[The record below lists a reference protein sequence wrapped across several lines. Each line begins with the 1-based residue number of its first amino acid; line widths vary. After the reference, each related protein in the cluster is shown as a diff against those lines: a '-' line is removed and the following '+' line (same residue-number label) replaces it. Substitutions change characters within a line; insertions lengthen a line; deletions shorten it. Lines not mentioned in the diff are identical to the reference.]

1 MQNKGAIRLFA
12 VAFAVV
18 CLYELSFNFW
28 TARVENKAKKYADT
42 EAIHTFAKDL
52 AKGDL
57 AKEGIILDSLI
68 NQKEKHFLDSLS
80 TRPVLNLGFQTFTYK
95 DVKEREINLGL
106 DLKGGMN
113 VTMEISVSDIIRGMT
128 GYTKDP
134 AFNQALD
141 RAIVRQRNEAKDIV
155 TLFGETFTQYN
166 PNARLAPVFN
176 RVEYN
181 DRIHATSTNKE
192 VLSVIRVEANDAIS
206 RTYNILRARIDR
218 FGVVQP
224 NIQKLEGSDR
234 ILIEL
239 PGVKEKDRVRKLLQ
253 GTKKNKNLGGR
264 KIKKVFYLTL
274 IRTEH

>member
-42 EAIHTFAKDL
+42 EAIHSFAKEL

-68 NQKEKHFLDSLS
+68 NQVAIKHYLDSMS
-80 TRPVLNLGFQTFTYK
+80 TKIVLNLGFQQFTYK

-128 GYTKDP
+128 GYTKDT

-155 TLFGETFTQYN
+155 TLF
-166 PNARLAPVFN
+166 
-176 RVEYN
+176 
-181 DRIHATSTNKE
+181 
-192 VLSVIRVEANDAIS
+192 
-206 RTYNILRARIDR
+206 
-218 FGVVQP
+218 
-224 NIQKLEGSDR
+224 
-234 ILIEL
+234 
-239 PGVKEKDRVRKLLQ
+239 
-253 GTKKNKNLGGR
+253 
-264 KIKKVFYLTL
+264 
-274 IRTEH
+274 